1 MNLSLITTWIGV
13 GKTTT
18 ITTIRLWIEE
28 FTFMERGE
36 AALEGSGQIEARKN
50 SILVTGIQVQYMVL

>member
-1 MNLSLITTWIGV
+1 
-13 GKTTT
+13 
-18 ITTIRLWIEE
+18 
-28 FTFMERGE
+28 MERGE